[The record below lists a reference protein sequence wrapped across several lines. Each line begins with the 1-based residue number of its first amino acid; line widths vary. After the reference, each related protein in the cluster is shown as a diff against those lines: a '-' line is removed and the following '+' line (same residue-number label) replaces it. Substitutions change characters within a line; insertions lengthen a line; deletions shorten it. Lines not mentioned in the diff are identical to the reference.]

1 MTDED
6 GVGAGT
12 SDTKK
17 NWRCVSKIVKISPSQ
32 GN

>member
-17 NWRCVSKIVKISPSQ
+17 TGGDVEDGENFSLG